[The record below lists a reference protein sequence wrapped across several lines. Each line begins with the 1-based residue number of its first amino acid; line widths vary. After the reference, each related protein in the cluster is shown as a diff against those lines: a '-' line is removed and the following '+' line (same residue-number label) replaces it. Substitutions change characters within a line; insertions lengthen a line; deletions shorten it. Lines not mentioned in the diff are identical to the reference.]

1 MPNVQQIYVKG
12 KGMFVDEG
20 EGEEEK
26 TSTLLQNVR
35 PESRLKIKNYL
46 MKRNEHAL
54 RAYARFPNE
63 ADFEVILSK
72 TAAAAAGRSAKHTAE
87 KPEEASFSILQES
100 TLMQDGGVFG
110 DQNSNFSDYLA
121 GKIPVLTPPVGGP
134 G

>member
-1 MPNVQQIYVKG
+1 
-12 KGMFVDEG
+12 MFAE
-20 EGEEEK
+20 EMEAEEEK
-26 TSTLLQNVR
+26 ASTVLQNVR
-35 PESRLKIKNYL
+35 PESRLKIKNHL
-46 MKRNEHAL
+46 IKRNEHAM
-54 RAYARFPNE
+54 RAYTRFPNE
-63 ADFEVILSK
+63 ADFEMILSK
-72 TAAAAAGRSAKHTAE
+72 TAAAGKHTAE